1 MIKFAN
7 LWLVITRHCPH
18 HTHEI
23 RWNKIRFHHVMVMS
37 RCLQTLQI
45 ALSEVW
51 WIIPND
57 MLLITLPVWYQSRLH
72 SPFVQ
77 EGCIRIARVALD
89 RKECD
94 NALKR
99 RVHASCGSFPKG
111 YKLPV
116 PRQFQPIYYS
126 CCFDVRLAAGCCD
139 TGSQSKTLVGTTDR
153 LAVDATSRN
162 LYSLQPKARMDGRK
176 IHGGKDIQ
184 EERVGWAERSYV
196 TYRTLVGSFVCW
208 RFIRFL

>member
-1 MIKFAN
+1 MIKFAS
-7 LWLVITRHCPH
+7 LRLVITKHCPRH
-18 HTHEI
+18 IHEI
-23 RWNKIRFHHVMVMS
+23 RWNKIRFHHVTVMS

-57 MLLITLPVWYQSRLH
+57 MILITLPVWYQSRLH
-72 SPFVQ
+72 SPLYVRA
-77 EGCIRIARVALD
+77 GRMCLRVVLD

-99 RVHASCGSFPKG
+99 QVYASCGSFPKG

-139 TGSQSKTLVGTTDR
+139 TGSQSKTLVGTT
-153 LAVDATSRN
+153 AGWPMQQAETST
-162 LYSLQPKARMDGRK
+162 LYSLKRGWMVGKYTRKGYIRQESRMGGRG
-176 IHGGKDIQ
+176 H
-184 EERVGWAERSYV
+184 
-196 TYRTLVGSFVCW
+196 T
-208 RFIRFL
+208 